1 MTTVLETGGLIT
13 VGAMHHMSLNVPDP
27 AMARDFYTRV
37 LGFGTLVEVPGGF
50 LLTNGKMLL
59 GVRLPPNDTPVMP
72 DARFSEFGI
81 GLDHLAFSVPDR
93 AALEEAQRKFD
104 EYGVPHGEITD
115 LGPSFGIFVLFFR
128 DPFNFQLELTAP
140 RG

>member
-1 MTTVLETGGLIT
+1 MTTTVEKGGLIS

-27 AMARDFYTRV
+27 ARARDFYTRV
-37 LGFGTLVEVPGGF
+37 LGFDVLAEVPGGY
-50 LLTNGKMLL
+50 LLTNGKMLF
-59 GVRLPPNDTPVMP
+59 GVRLPPKETPVAP
-72 DARFSEFGI
+72 GARFSEFGI

-93 AALEEAQRKFD
+93 QSLEDAVQKFD
-104 EYGVPHGEITD
+104 AFGVPHGEITD
-115 LGPSFGIFVLFFR
+115 LGEAFGIFVLFFR